1 MIFMFGYP
9 IKKLIASVLLILS
22 PSTAKFLLLIFICGS
37 LLTSVGFADN
47 DRHINKKSP
56 QEKRAIE
63 QRRKQFK
70 SLPPA
75 EREKVKD
82 RYKWYKDLPPE
93 KQKEIRDRWKKSDR

>member
-1 MIFMFGYP
+1 MIY
-9 IKKLIASVLLILS
+9 A
-22 PSTAKFLLLIFICGS
+22 S
-37 LLTSVGFADN
+37 LLASTGVADN
-47 DRHINKKSP
+47 ERGIDKKSQ

-63 QRRKQFK
+63 LHRKQFK

-75 EREKVKD
+75 EREKVKN